1 MTNIAREVL
10 DEKTI
15 DRDPIKQFQLWF
27 NDAFAAG
34 LPLPEAM
41 TLATAT
47 PDGKPSARMVLLKQ
61 VDHDGFVFYTNY
73 RSAKAEQLDANP
85 YAALVFYWAKL
96 DRQVRVEGSV
106 VRTSAQESRDYF
118 KTRPR
123 ESQIGAW
130 ASPQSEAIS
139 SRDVLEQR
147 RQELGIR
154 VTLGARTADVLGLVL
169 RHGVR
174 VTGAGIAAGVVGG
187 LALSRVIER
196 LLFGVSSTDPLTFA
210 AAALVLGAAG
220 LLACWIPA
228 REATKV
234 DPLVALRH

>member
-1 MTNIAREVL
+1 MTNIALEGL

-41 TLATAT
+41 TLATVT
-47 PDGKPSARMVLLKQ
+47 RDGKPSARMVLLKQ
-61 VDHDGFVFYTNY
+61 VDHDGFVFFTNY
-73 RSAKAEQLDANP
+73 TSAKAEQLDANP
-85 YAALVFYWAKL
+85 YAALVFYWSKL

-106 VRTSAQESRDYF
+106 VKTSAQESCDYF

-130 ASPQSEAIS
+130 ASAQSQAIS

-147 RQELGIR
+147 ARELEALYLDR
-154 VTLGARTADVLGLVL
+154 EVECPEFW
-169 RHGVR
+169 
-174 VTGAGIAAGVVGG
+174 GG
-187 LALSRVIER
+187 YRLKPERSEFWKSRVGR
-196 LLFGVSSTDPLTFA
+196 LHDRILYQRDTTGWTITR
-210 AAALVLGAAG
+210 
-220 LLACWIPA
+220 LAP
-228 REATKV
+228 
-234 DPLVALRH
+234 

>member
-1 MTNIAREVL
+1 MTNIALEGL

-61 VDHDGFVFYTNY
+61 VDHDGFVFFTNY

-96 DRQVRVEGSV
+96 DRQVRVEGSIV
-106 VRTSAQESRDYF
+106 KTSAQESCDYF

-130 ASPQSEAIS
+130 ASSQSQAIS
-139 SRDVLEQR
+139 SREVLEQR
-147 RQELGIR
+147 ARELEALYLDR
-154 VTLGARTADVLGLVL
+154 EVDCPEFW
-169 RHGVR
+169 
-174 VTGAGIAAGVVGG
+174 GG
-187 LALSRVIER
+187 YRLKPERIEFWKSRVGR
-196 LLFGVSSTDPLTFA
+196 LHDRILYQRDANGWSITR
-210 AAALVLGAAG
+210 
-220 LLACWIPA
+220 LAP
-228 REATKV
+228 
-234 DPLVALRH
+234 